1 MLPQSGGTPVPAQA
15 PTPVAP
21 IAPKTWVVD
30 MGRSGANMTAED
42 VRAANIRLD
51 QLREELQDAASRRAS
66 ASERL
71 READLEA
78 RAGLIGRLS
87 ILDAR
92 IMSIENEISTLNA
105 QLSTAPAL
113 SRIGAAEIAEPNP
126 GQIAQ
131 TVAQDF
137 VPIVAILSVFVLAP
151 IAIAISRLI
160 WKRATSAPR
169 VSAATDQATQQRLEQ
184 LQQAVDAIAIEVER
198 ISEGQRFVTKI
209 MSDRSIGAGAAEP
222 VRTPNK
228 SAIPSER

>member
-1 MLPQSGGTPVPAQA
+1 
-15 PTPVAP
+15 
-21 IAPKTWVVD
+21 
-30 MGRSGANMTAED
+30 MTAED

-78 RAGLIGRLS
+78 RAGLIGRLN
-87 ILDAR
+87 ILDGR

-113 SRIGAAEIAEPNP
+113 SRIGAAEIAENNEPNP

-131 TVAQDF
+131 SVAQDLI
-137 VPIVAILSVFVLAP
+137 PIVAILSVFVLAP

-160 WKRATSAPR
+160 WKRATNAPR
-169 VSAATDQATQQRLEQ
+169 AAAAPDQATQQRLEQ

-209 MSDRSIGAGAAEP
+209 MSDRSIGAGPAEP
-222 VRTPNK
+222 VRAPNK
-228 SAIPSER
+228 SAVSSERG

>member
-1 MLPQSGGTPVPAQA
+1 
-15 PTPVAP
+15 
-21 IAPKTWVVD
+21 
-30 MGRSGANMTAED
+30 MTAQD

-71 READLEA
+71 KEADLEA
-78 RAGLIGRLS
+78 RSGLIGRLN

-105 QLSTAPAL
+105 QLATAPAM
-113 SRIGAAEIAEPNP
+113 SRIGAAEIGEPNP
-126 GQIAQ
+126 GQIIEN
-131 TVAQDF
+131 VSNDV

-151 IAIAISRLI
+151 LAIAIARLI
-160 WKRATSAPR
+160 WKRATNAPR
-169 VSAATDQATQQRLEQ
+169 VSATTDQATQQRLEQ

-228 SAIPSER
+228 AAVPSERPR